1 MTPGRGMA
9 IENGRECPL
18 SFFIVRRKGIR
29 RIRALKPVLQSLV
42 LTMLYLCS
50 GCYSAGGKPVG
61 LLAALRGSQEK
72 PLTARQIADRVQ
84 ESEKAR
90 GERTTEGVVF
100 EFERDIVIEDFDGKG
115 NLERRQTRRFQSFT
129 DNRDP
134 VLTMYDGKDPTP
146 EQVEKERKKIRE
158 NQVKFLGGGDP
169 TQANVQGDA
178 ELILRQIERYGDR
191 FTPQLIGGETIRG
204 RPAYILQFLF
214 DSNKSF
220 KDPLV
225 NLILKHLLIKV
236 WIDRKEFQI
245 AKLEAELANPLYAV
259 GGLAAKLETFKLNA
273 HQKRLTPKIWADRKV
288 TADIHGRVLWK
299 WSTIH
304 FRSESSGFK
313 RLNVSD

>member
-1 MTPGRGMA
+1 MTQ
-9 IENGRECPL
+9 
-18 SFFIVRRKGIR
+18 
-29 RIRALKPVLQSLV
+29 ALFLAL
-42 LTMLYLCS
+42 LTLCT

-61 LLAALRGSQEK
+61 LLAALRGNQEK
-72 PLTARQIADRVQ
+72 PLSAREIADRVQ
-84 ESEKAR
+84 ASEKAR

-100 EFERDIVIEDFDGKG
+100 EFERDIVIEDFDVKG

-134 VLTMYDGKDPTP
+134 VLTMHDGKDPTP

-178 ELILRQIERYGDR
+178 DLLLRQIERYSDR
-191 FTPQLIGGETIRG
+191 FTPQLISEETIHG
-204 RPAYILQFLF
+204 RPTYILQFLF

-225 NLILKHLLIKV
+225 NLILKHLLIKA
-236 WIDRKEFQI
+236 WIDQEEFQI
-245 AKLEAELANPLYAV
+245 AKLEAQLANPLYAV
-259 GGLAAKLETFKLNA
+259 GGLAAKLEAFKLTA
-273 HQKRLTPKIWADRKV
+273 YQKRLTPKIWADWKV
-288 TADIHGRVLWK
+288 TADIHGRVLWH

-313 RLNVSD
+313 RLKVSD

>member
-1 MTPGRGMA
+1 MTQT
-9 IENGRECPL
+9 L
-18 SFFIVRRKGIR
+18 FL
-29 RIRALKPVLQSLV
+29 ALLI
-42 LTMLYLCS
+42 LCA

-61 LLAALRGSQEK
+61 LLAALRDFQEK
-72 PLTARQIADRVQ
+72 PLTAREIADRVQ
-84 ESEKAR
+84 KAEKAR
-90 GERTTEGVVF
+90 GERATEGVVF
-100 EFERDIVIEDFDGKG
+100 EFERDIVIEDFDVKG
-115 NLERRQTRRFQSFT
+115 NLKRRQTRCFRSFT

-169 TQANVQGDA
+169 TQANVEGDA
-178 ELILRQIERYGDR
+178 DLLLRQIERYSDR
-191 FTPQLIGGETIRG
+191 FTPQLIGEETIHG

-225 NLILKHLLIKV
+225 NLILKHLLIKA
-236 WIDRKEFQI
+236 WIDQQEFQI

-259 GGLAAKLETFKLNA
+259 GGLAAKLETFKLTA
-273 HQKRLTPKIWADRKV
+273 YQKRLTPKIWADWKV

-313 RLNVSD
+313 RLKVSD

>member
-1 MTPGRGMA
+1 MTQT
-9 IENGRECPL
+9 L
-18 SFFIVRRKGIR
+18 FL
-29 RIRALKPVLQSLV
+29 ALLI
-42 LTMLYLCS
+42 LCA

-61 LLAALRGSQEK
+61 LLAALRDFQEK
-72 PLTARQIADRVQ
+72 PLTAREIADRVQ
-84 ESEKAR
+84 KAEKAR
-90 GERTTEGVVF
+90 GERATEGVVF
-100 EFERDIVIEDFDGKG
+100 EFERDIVIEDFDVKG
-115 NLERRQTRRFQSFT
+115 NLKRRQTRRFQSFT

-134 VLTMYDGKDPTP
+134 VLTMHDGKDPTP

-169 TQANVQGDA
+169 TQTNVQGDA
-178 ELILRQIERYGDR
+178 DLLLRQIERYSDR
-191 FTPQLIGGETIRG
+191 FTPQLIGEETIHG
-204 RPAYILQFLF
+204 RPTYILQFLF

-225 NLILKHLLIKV
+225 NLILKHLLIKA
-236 WIDRKEFQI
+236 WIDQEEFQI
-245 AKLEAELANPLYAV
+245 AKLDAELANPLYAV

-273 HQKRLTPKIWADRKV
+273 HQKRLTPKIWADWKV

-313 RLNVSD
+313 QLQSSD